1 MKKEEYVF
9 TKVPAKLIMDELVGG
24 ITGKVEEVRN
34 QMQDGFKAIADNLK
48 DQADKNNES
57 SSELNL
63 VDFFN
68 EVHEKTKEYFERKKD
83 DAVQNAGK
91 NLKVLS

>member
-1 MKKEEYVF
+1 
-9 TKVPAKLIMDELVGG
+9 MDELVGG

-48 DQADKNNES
+48 DNADKNNETS
-57 SSELNL
+57 NDLNL

-68 EVHEKTKEYFERKKD
+68 EIHVKTKEYFERKKD
-83 DAVQNAGK
+83 DAAHNTGE
-91 NLKVLS
+91 

>member
-1 MKKEEYVF
+1 MKNEEYVF

-24 ITGKVEEVRN
+24 ITGKVEEVRK

-48 DQADKNNES
+48 DHADENKETS
-57 SSELNL
+57 KDLNL

-68 EVHEKTKEYFERKKD
+68 EIHEKTKEYFERKKYD
-83 DAVQNAGK
+83 TVHNAGE
-91 NLKVLS
+91 